1 MFELI
6 LYDLGLSLKL
16 LAVFLITLFI
26 LGVIFFF
33 IIRKFD
39 MRNGK
44 IKIYGLFMSINNFEA
59 FILSLHIVRVFLIM
73 YYSIVISE
81 DLRLTLSLIGIVSIA
96 YIVFDMRNIIFETLN
111 TISIMIAIYFINF
124 LNTYLIEIEKSMS
137 VELVKIALISFVLM
151 YIIYYLLRNFE
162 NITTNNENILEE

>member
-6 LYDLGLSLKL
+6 LYDLGLSWKL

-96 YIVFDMRNIIFETLN
+96 YIVFDM
-111 TISIMIAIYFINF
+111 
-124 LNTYLIEIEKSMS
+124 
-137 VELVKIALISFVLM
+137 VH
-151 YIIYYLLRNFE
+151 
-162 NITTNNENILEE
+162 